1 MDQVWMEAQWS
12 IYQTVAWITGENKV
26 LEFVFLLA
34 GIAVG
39 FTFRRNPE
47 PMVQDTD
54 FKEQL
59 VVSQNLN
66 ASLLQ
71 DLEQA
76 KETIR
81 KLKNAS

>member
-1 MDQVWMEAQWS
+1 M
-12 IYQTVAWITGENKV
+12 

-39 FTFRRNPE
+39 FTFRPRPE
-47 PMVQDTD
+47 PVAQDPD
-54 FKEQL
+54 PDLKEQL
-59 VVSQNLN
+59 VVAQNLSV
-66 ASLLQ
+66 SLLQ

>member
-1 MDQVWMEAQWS
+1 METQQS
-12 IYQTVAWITGENKV
+12 ICQAVAWTQGESIM

-39 FTFRRNPE
+39 FTFRPRPE
-47 PMVQDTD
+47 PVAQDPD
-54 FKEQL
+54 PDLKEQL
-59 VVSQNLN
+59 VVAQNLSV
-66 ASLLQ
+66 SLLQ

>member
-1 MDQVWMEAQWS
+1 METQQS
-12 IYQTVAWITGENKV
+12 ICQTVAWTQGESIM

-34 GIAVG
+34 GMAVG
-39 FTFRRNPE
+39 FTFQRRPE
-47 PMVQDTD
+47 PVAPDPD
-54 FKEQL
+54 LKEQL
-59 VVSQNLN
+59 VVAQNLN

-81 KLKNAS
+81 KLKNADKNK

>member
-1 MDQVWMEAQWS
+1 M
-12 IYQTVAWITGENKV
+12 

-39 FTFRRNPE
+39 FTFRPRPE
-47 PMVQDTD
+47 PVAQDPD
-54 FKEQL
+54 PDLKEQL
-59 VVSQNLN
+59 VVAQNLN
-66 ASLLQ
+66 VSLLQ

-81 KLKNAS
+81 KLKNAN

>member
-1 MDQVWMEAQWS
+1 M
-12 IYQTVAWITGENKV
+12 

-39 FTFRRNPE
+39 FTFRPRPE
-47 PMVQDTD
+47 PVAQDPD
-54 FKEQL
+54 PDLKEQL
-59 VVSQNLN
+59 VVAQNLSV
-66 ASLLQ
+66 SLLQ

-81 KLKNAS
+81 KLKNAN

>member
-1 MDQVWMEAQWS
+1 M
-12 IYQTVAWITGENKV
+12 

-34 GIAVG
+34 GMAVG
-39 FTFRRNPE
+39 FTFRRRPE
-47 PMVQDTD
+47 PVAQDPD
-54 FKEQL
+54 PDLKEQL
-59 VVSQNLN
+59 VVAQNLSV
-66 ASLLQ
+66 SLLQ